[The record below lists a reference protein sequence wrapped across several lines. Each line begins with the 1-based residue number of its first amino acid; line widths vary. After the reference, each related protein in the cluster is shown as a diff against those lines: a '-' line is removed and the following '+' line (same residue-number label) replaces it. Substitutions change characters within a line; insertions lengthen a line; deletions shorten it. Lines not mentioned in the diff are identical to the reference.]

1 MHMAGCKRIWV
12 GGVAH
17 QNANKSA
24 GVAELNIRERT
35 RHLAPEKQQTHEQ
48 MMCAAMQHVW

>member
-1 MHMAGCKRIWV
+1 MHMAGRKRIWV
-12 GGVAH
+12 GGGRMLERD
-17 QNANKSA
+17 QI